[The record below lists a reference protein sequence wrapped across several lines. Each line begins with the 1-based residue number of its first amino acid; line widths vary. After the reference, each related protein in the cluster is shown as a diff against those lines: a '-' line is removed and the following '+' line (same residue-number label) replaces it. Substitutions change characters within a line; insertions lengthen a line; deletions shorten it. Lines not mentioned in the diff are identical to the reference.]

1 MTIRNISTPFQLWP
15 RENIILSARVSDE
28 IELSSSPEVV
38 TLLCGSLTFDYPERE
53 SAGQKFRREFVFER
67 PLMSRKPYAPSAR
80 ADFFEKAV
88 MRDY

>member
-1 MTIRNISTPFQLWP
+1 MIRNINSPYKVWP
-15 RENIILSARVSDE
+15 RENIILSARVSDD
-28 IELSSSPEVV
+28 IELPSSPEIVA
-38 TLLCGSLTFDYPERE
+38 LFRGCLTFDYSERE